1 MKAELKEVLEM
12 IDRLNPGDL
21 AIIQE
26 KIAPSQKHRLKRP
39 DEKIA
44 TPKNDVFS
52 LSFEDYLALAD
63 DEREDIQWRAYQLHQ
78 SWADAELNRR
88 GAQWLLVC
96 HGEIIEASST
106 WRYYPSRKKLM
117 AVGKQNGYVPFVYV
131 KAPLIEESQKSFL
144 TIF

>member
-12 IDRLNPGDL
+12 IDKLNPSDL
-21 AIIQE
+21 ARVQE
-26 KIAPSQKHRLKRP
+26 KIAPSQQRQWIQTDNKM
-39 DEKIA
+39 A

-52 LSFEDYLALAD
+52 LSFEAYLALAD
-63 DEREDIQWRAYQLHQ
+63 DEREDVQWRAYQLHQ
-78 SWADAELNRR
+78 SWIDAELARR

-96 HGEIIEASST
+96 QGKIIESSST
-106 WRYYPSRKKLM
+106 WRNYPSREKLM
-117 AVGKQNGYVPFVYV
+117 AVGKQNGYVPFVFV